1 MAALPEVLAVVKPQD
16 TKLRELLAAEGARV
30 VVCPDA
36 HEGMSR
42 SLVCGVAAAPEASG
56 WVFALGDMPFIAPAT
71 IRAIAEKVEESGA
84 IVMPEYGGKRGNPV
98 GFAARYRSLLL
109 EVGGDE
115 GARSIVRA
123 RPQEVFAVACDDPGI
138 LRDIDRREDLGR
150 G

>member
-1 MAALPEVLAVVKPQD
+1 MVKPRD
-16 TKLRELLAAEGARV
+16 TRLRELLAAEGARV
-30 VVCPDA
+30 VACADA

-42 SLVCGVAAAPEASG
+42 SLVCGVAAASGASG

-71 IRAIAEKVEESGA
+71 IRAVAAKVEETRA
-84 IVMPEYGGKRGNPV
+84 IAMPEYRGKRGNPV
-98 GFAARYRSLLL
+98 GFGARYRTLLL
-109 EVGGDE
+109 GVGGDE

-138 LRDIDRREDLGR
+138 LRDIDRREDLGQ